1 MYRRIVL
8 LERKNN
14 EPTSMV
20 TLLVAAHFFHLPLTS
35 FDLLSSSINLL

>member
-1 MYRRIVL
+1 MYRRMVL

-14 EPTSMV
+14 ELTSMA
-20 TLLVAAHFFHLPLTS
+20 TLLVAHFFHLPLTT